1 MAVDAAAPIESS
13 LRPDGLPGVLTGI
26 RPHPHESIR
35 AARGLVRG
43 PASPV
48 GGWSPVAVRVEQ
60 RCGANDFE
68 NAGNDRQAT
77 ERW

>member
-1 MAVDAAAPIESS
+1 MFAARRAS
-13 LRPDGLPGVLTGI
+13 LVLTGI

-48 GGWSPVAVRVEQ
+48 GDWSSVAVRVEQ
-60 RCGANDFE
+60 RCGANDVE
-68 NAGNDRQAT
+68 NAGYDRQAS